1 MKGRYEIK
9 YSSNSQ
15 PTPSIPDRLFFPS
28 QPGYDTLMPFSPES
42 IAKNVDRLCATLLT
56 YDPAAD
62 TELIRRAFRFANEAH
77 EGQMRASGEPYIIH
91 PLQTAVTLAE
101 MHMPAPILVAG
112 LLHDVPEDTTRT
124 LEEISEAFGEDVS
137 SMVAG
142 ITKLSKI
149 KYRGME
155 RYVEN
160 LCKMFLAMAADVRVV
175 FIKFA
180 DRLHNLQTL
189 DSIPPKKQYRIA
201 LESLEI
207 YAPIAN
213 RLGMGE
219 MKGRLED
226 AAFKYVLPKE
236 YLWVEELAKTA
247 RTNKE
252 EYVAHVIVEMRELM
266 NENAIPFRDVHGR
279 AKHLY
284 SLYKKLLKNDR
295 NIARVYDIIALRVI
309 VPTVADCYSALGAIH
324 SKWTPLKGRIKDYI
338 AQPKPN
344 GYRSLHTTVFC
355 DEGEVVE
362 FQIRTQAM
370 HAENEFG
377 IAAHWAYD
385 EDGKRSEP
393 RSNRAP
399 SWVMDLAALQQ
410 ELGDKKDKLHTLE
423 EMKIDAFQN
432 RIFVFTPQGDVIDL
446 PEGSTCVD
454 FAYAVHTEVGDTC
467 VSAKVNEEVATL
479 DRVLKN
485 GDVIDIGTDKGR
497 KGPNPDWIKFVKTRH
512 AKAKIRQ
519 MARSRIGSWIKGIL
533 PGTTR

>member
-1 MKGRYEIK
+1 MATSYTEQLER
-9 YSSNSQ
+9 
-15 PTPSIPDRLFFPS
+15 DL
-28 QPGYDTLMPFSPES
+28 
-42 IAKNVDRLCATLLT
+42 ARLCDLVLENDRGADIELVKRGFEFAR
-56 YDPAAD
+56 AAHD
-62 TELIRRAFRFANEAH
+62 
-77 EGQMRASGEPYIIH
+77 GQMRSSGEPYITH
-91 PLQTAVTLAE
+91 PLQTAITLAE
-101 MHMPAPILVAG
+101 MHMPVPIIIAG
-112 LLHDVPEDTTRT
+112 LLHDVPEDTART
-124 LEEISEAFGEDVS
+124 LEDISAEFGPDVE
-137 SMVAG
+137 SMVSG

-155 RYVEN
+155 RYIEN

-189 DSIPPKKQYRIA
+189 DAIPPKKQYRIA
-201 LESLEI
+201 LVSLEI

-236 YLWVEELAKTA
+236 YVWVSELAQTA
-247 RTNKE
+247 RNNKQ
-252 EYVAHVIVEMRELM
+252 EYVDHVIEETKNVLKDGH
-266 NENAIPFRDVHGR
+266 IPYRDVHGR

-284 SLYKKLLKNDR
+284 SLYKKLIKNDR
-295 NIARVYDIIALRVI
+295 NITRVYDIIALRVI

-324 SKWTPLKGRIKDYI
+324 GKWTPLKGRIKDYI

-355 DEGEVVE
+355 EKGEIVE
-362 FQIRTQAM
+362 FQIRTRAM
-370 HAENEFG
+370 HTENEYG

-385 EDGKRSEP
+385 ENGKRSEP
-393 RSNRAP
+393 RSNSAP
-399 SWVMDLAALQQ
+399 HWVADLAALQQ
-410 ELGDKKDKLHTLE
+410 ELGDKKDRLHTLD

-432 RIFVFTPQGDVIDL
+432 RIFVFTPKGDVIDL

-454 FAYAVHTEVGDTC
+454 FAYAIHSQIGDTC
-467 VSAKVNEEVATL
+467 SSAKINEEVASL

-485 GDVIDIGTDKGR
+485 GDMVEIGTDKNR
-497 KGPNPDWIKFVKTRH
+497 KGPNPDWMKFVKTRH

-519 MARSRIGSWIKGIL
+519 MAKSRLGTWIKGIL
-533 PGTTR
+533 PGPTR

>member
-1 MKGRYEIK
+1 
-9 YSSNSQ
+9 
-15 PTPSIPDRLFFPS
+15 
-28 QPGYDTLMPFSPES
+28 MPFSKPVFIKTIDELCDM
-42 IAKNVDRLCATLLT
+42 ILANDRS
-56 YDPAAD
+56 AD
-62 TELIRRAFRFANEAH
+62 TDLVRKAFQFADDAH
-77 EGQMRASGEPYIIH
+77 KGQMRASGEPYIVH
-91 PLQTAVTLAE
+91 PFQTAASLAE
-101 MHMPAPILVAG
+101 MHMPVPIIVAG
-112 LLHDVPEDTTRT
+112 LLHDVPEDTLRT
-124 LEEISEAFGEDVS
+124 IEEITTEFGEDIG

-155 RYVEN
+155 RYIEN

-189 DSIPPKKQYRIA
+189 DAIPPKKQYRIA

-219 MKGRLED
+219 MKGHLED

-236 YLWVEELAKTA
+236 YAWVLEIAQTTRLDKQGYIDDVIEETKTIL
-247 RTNKE
+247 KDGHID
-252 EYVAHVIVEMRELM
+252 YH
-266 NENAIPFRDVHGR
+266 DVHGR

-284 SLYKKLLKNDR
+284 SLYKKLMKNER
-295 NIARVYDIIALRVI
+295 NIARIYDIIALRVI

-324 SKWTPLKGRIKDYI
+324 GKWTPLKGRIKDYI

-355 DEGEVVE
+355 EKGEIVE
-362 FQIRTQAM
+362 FQIRTRSM
-370 HAENEFG
+370 HAENEYG

-385 EDGKRSEP
+385 ENGKRAEP
-393 RSNRAP
+393 LSNQAP
-399 SWVMDLAALQQ
+399 NWVSDLANLQQ
-410 ELGDKKDKLHTLE
+410 ELGDKQDKLHTLE

-432 RIFVFTPQGDVIDL
+432 RIFVFTPKGDVIDL
-446 PEGSTCVD
+446 PEGSSCVD
-454 FAYAVHTEVGDTC
+454 FAYAIHTQIGDTC
-467 VSAKVNEEVATL
+467 TGAKVNEELAPV

-485 GDVIDIGTDKGR
+485 GDMIEILIDKNR
-497 KGPNPDWIKFVKTRH
+497 KGPNPDWMKFAKTRH

-519 MARSRIGSWIKGIL
+519 MAKSRIGTWIKGIL
-533 PGTTR
+533 PGTGK